1 MNDNHPVLNSM
12 VSRLLELQAQYRIRP
27 DGWTRYRLVRHEQLL
42 AQWAPQRQ
50 LDRACVLRRLSH
62 RVATLVELLKT
73 LKPTLPVSGSP

>member
-1 MNDNHPVLNSM
+1 LNDNHPVLNSM

-50 LDRACVLRRLSH
+50 LDRA
-62 RVATLVELLKT
+62 
-73 LKPTLPVSGSP
+73 